1 MKKQFLIILLF
12 TLNISCNRIALIYY
26 GVKNPKIES
35 INSIRKYIEKQ
46 NISNYELIFFKNI
59 NELNNFKKE
68 FNQLK
73 VPDAYFFNQKGTYV
87 SYKKNAQECNAH
99 VDDFI
104 IDLKNISTKH
114 SNSKINIH
122 SLNKYFVNTNNDKIT
137 LKKGKIIVILS
148 FAKFLGKVNNEH
160 SFEWIKSLKKVN
172 GDIDLKIYL
181 LSSDFMNFWNISTDD
196 LPKIN

>member
-1 MKKQFLIILLF
+1 MKKTIILLLF
-12 TLNISCNRIALIYY
+12 TLTISCNRVALIYY
-26 GVKNPKIES
+26 GVKNPKIETIDS
-35 INSIRKYIEKQ
+35 IKKYLEKQ
-46 NISNYELIFFKNI
+46 NISNYELVFFKNI

-68 FNQLK
+68 FNELK

-104 IDLKNISTKH
+104 IDLKSIGTGH
-114 SNSKINIH
+114 SNSNINLH
-122 SLNKYFVNTNNDKIT
+122 SLNNFFVNGNNDELT
-137 LKKGKIIVILS
+137 MEKGKIIVILS

-160 SFEWIKSLKKVN
+160 SFEWIKSLRKVN
-172 GDIDLKIYL
+172 DDIDLKIYL
-181 LSSDFMNFWNISTDD
+181 LSSDFMDFWDISTDD